1 MANWYD
7 FGTATVGAGGTTV
20 TLSAGALALQNIRV
34 GDGFVIKG
42 ASFPPV
48 EILTVP
54 TNLTFTIDAWPY
66 TAQTGVAYTIQPG
79 PAWSSTAAVA
89 QDVSEYLAAIS
100 GVQNSDTTNTVG
112 TGAKTWYVQPNLRL
126 SVGARVRFSDIATPT
141 TRYMDG
147 VVTSYAGRALTLDV
161 DKAIG
166 SGSASS
172 WNVNFVGEPGSPSNV
187 LSIGTVTTGA
197 AGSSAAASIGGTPPN
212 QVISLTIPR
221 GDTGSIGAT
230 GIPGAASDLT
240 IGTVTTGAAGSSA
253 AATISGSPPSQIL
266 NLTIPRGDTGAS
278 GSGSGNVTGPASS
291 VANHIAL
298 FDNTSGTLLKDGGAL
313 SSFGASLVDDADAAA
328 ARTTLGLGTLATQS
342 GTFSDAG
349 LTANPLSQFAATT
362 SAQLRGVISDETG
375 TGAAYFQGG
384 DLGTPSAGVL
394 TNCTGL
400 PVAGGGTGGTT
411 AQTAR
416 AGLSAASFDAGAALG
431 LLTNPFFEISQ
442 ENGTAA
448 GTANGV
454 NYYAADEW
462 LAIETSPGA
471 LVLSAQNVADPFS
484 GTSGYKR
491 LKNSFKVTATT
502 GQASF
507 AADDQLQSFKQS
519 IEGSFWKSLGWGTS
533 DARACDAVMVVY
545 VPTTASYSLILRSPD
560 ASRSYSKLVSLTAGI
575 NVIFETFPGDTSGS
589 WPTGAVRSAQI
600 LFAGIAG
607 ATNTSPSNNAW
618 ISGAY
623 CMANGGTN
631 WASTT
636 SQYVQVAY
644 CQIFPSGVLPFTS
657 AAQITGEA
665 LQLLLNMRRAYDDE
679 MRRCQRYYYKHPFTQ
694 FMPIAT
700 GFCYTTTNAL
710 ATVRMPVPM
719 RTTPVL
725 ATSSASH
732 FAVYNSGGSD
742 VALTAFSLNSF
753 SSADVVRLD
762 ATTASGLVAGN
773 ATLITMANASTTLSF
788 SARF

>member
-20 TLSAGALALQNIRV
+20 TLSAGALALQNIRA
-34 GDGFVIKG
+34 GDGFVVKG

-66 TAQTGVAYTIQPG
+66 AAQTGVAYTIQPG

-112 TGAKTWYVQPNLRL
+112 TGSKTWNVQPNLRL

-313 SSFGASLVDDADAAA
+313 SSFGASLVDDADASA

-384 DLGTPSAGVL
+384 DIGTPSAGVL

-416 AGLSAASFDAGAALG
+416 AGLSAASFDAGGYLG

-442 ENGTAA
+442 ENGTTAGAA
-448 GTANGV
+448 STA
-454 NYYAADEW
+454 YYPADQW
-462 LAIETSPGA
+462 YA
-471 LVLSAQNVADPFS
+471 LESSDAVLSVQNVANPFS
-484 GTSGYKR
+484 STATLKR
-491 LKNSFKVTATT
+491 LQSSIKATATT
-502 GQASF
+502 ADASLSAAQFINPTGQPV
-507 AADDQLQSFKQS
+507 
-519 IEGSFWKSLGWGTS
+519 EGTYWRSLGWGTA
-533 DARACDAVMVVY
+533 DARAIDIVIVAQCSVTGTYPVSIRNA
-545 VPTTASYSLILRSPD
+545 AGN
-560 ASRSYSKLVSLTAGI
+560 RSYVATIYLTA
-575 NVIFETFPGDTSGS
+575 NTPTVCLVTVAGDTGGTWVTTTSHSASIWIGTVAGS
-589 WPTGAVRSAQI
+589 DFQAAS
-600 LFAGIAG
+600 L
-607 ATNTSPSNNAW
+607 NTWEAANK
-618 ISGAY
+618 ISHSS
-623 CMANGGTN
+623 CTN
-631 WASTT
+631 WAASGTT
-636 SQYVQVAY
+636 NFFQVAY
-644 CQIFPSGVLPFTS
+644 AQVFPSGVLPFTS
-657 AAQITGEA
+657 AAQITGES
-665 LQLLLNMRRAYDDE
+665 LQLLLNMRRPYDE
-679 MRRCQRYYYKHPFTQ
+679 ELRRCERYYQKDPTGALWSGYTINTQNYYTWNPFRVTMRAAPSVVLSNSNNSS
-694 FMPIAT
+694 FGAVASTVSASVGT
-700 GFCYTTTNAL
+700 GFYAYRA
-710 ATVRMPVPM
+710 AT
-719 RTTPVL
+719 
-725 ATSSASH
+725 ATSNMGLFSDSYSAS
-732 FAVYNSGGSD
+732 A
-742 VALTAFSLNSF
+742 
-753 SSADVVRLD
+753 RL
-762 ATTASGLVAGN
+762 
-773 ATLITMANASTTLSF
+773 
-788 SARF
+788 